1 VAVFH
6 RAHTS
11 GFCSACS
18 SYRTA
23 WRSQWTLLSLS
34 ASVVPPVVKRQAPWA
49 NGVHGVADGGATS
62 VTASFDVHL
71 LLQLISAADP
81 ELRCPSTTGTNHP
94 QTESNQ
100 DCAGVRNVQPVLCH
114 LRRHLP
120 GLYPRADS
128 RRRARGRQR
137 GHPQVRLAS
146 LLHFLVPHPSSRHQ
160 CHSEHFLARARLR
173 CAASLAAGAHAV
185 RAVQVQ

>member
-1 VAVFH
+1 MAVFH

-71 LLQLISAADP
+71 LLQLISADP
-81 ELRCPSTTGTNHP
+81 ELRCPSEISSTTGTNHP
-94 QTESNQ
+94 QTAESNQ
-100 DCAGVRNVQPVLCH
+100 SCAGFAMFNPYYAICGATFLAFIPVPIRVAVLAGASGGILKCVSPPSSTCLYPTPPRAISATVSISLPVLAC
-114 LRRHLP
+114 
-120 GLYPRADS
+120 A
-128 RRRARGRQR
+128 
-137 GHPQVRLAS
+137 VR
-146 LLHFLVPHPSSRHQ
+146 HPS
-160 CHSEHFLARARLR
+160 RLV
-173 CAASLAAGAHAV
+173 LTL
-185 RAVQVQ
+185 